1 MIGTPK
7 VPCCKAHGIRISEPA
22 LGRPKQQTLIEKK
35 QAYTDHT
42 DRIEVERGFNL
53 VTRFFYGAVEP

>member
-7 VPCCKAHGIRISEPA
+7 GPCCKAHGIRISGPA

-35 QAYTDHT
+35 QAYTDNI

-53 VTRFFYGAVEP
+53 VNVQMAK